1 MIEYSIDTFIIT
13 LLNLYNTIQS
23 FSIPKYTKY
32 KNKNFVLNIKI
43 PHINTLCINNI
54 STLIAPIILE
64 FIYYRLQIFLI
75 SLLPSLAPFENN
87 WKQFTNDQKKKEKKK
102 KNGTRQRQL
111 IRLAHSGRRNW
122 QTE

>member
-23 FSIPKYTKY
+23 FSEKYTKY

-102 KNGTRQRQL
+102 K
-111 IRLAHSGRRNW
+111 
-122 QTE
+122 TELVNDNLLD